1 MVSVRSKKVQK
12 LTYTQRVLS
21 ALSHIQKDSRKHAIH
36 LATIRAQVRKHADAR
51 KDKLGP
57 QWAHFVTKAVHK
69 LEDDGILQ
77 RVDGGPTGQVSFTPG
92 GRKSI
97 SSVRRA
103 IPHTESTEDVLWK
116 YVTPIAADAASPA
129 TTTSQLPSTPHGA
142 ATQPQRDYTTPTRK
156 RRRPSGSPLK
166 RVTRPRFSTIST
178 HVYPPEDDDMDS
190 NTDAQTDTP
199 TAAISKGGRKS
210 VRLSIHGAHIQRY
223 DEDMDGE
230 DGDNRDA
237 MATTKPKKAISK
249 MSKPELKA
257 ELLRM
262 RRVSLG
268 LQKENQQLSVRLR
281 GTDIESEEEGD
292 GMDIVPGTDASD
304 PFERALSPLTDI
316 DDGSPPP
323 SPPPM
328 TQDDDRVPTR
338 PSTPTQ
344 QLTTPTIH
352 LPSPSQTSLASSA
365 SPETQQDAVTPS
377 RNANQGPQLNDAP
390 TRTQSGSL
398 ISHISRRPTPAPSN
412 PSSPTYP
419 TAPLAPSHEAEQ
431 RHSGGGDSSTALE
444 VEKLEATITSLEAQR
459 DRVSAT
465 NTRLEEQLLV
475 LQTMYPRKMDELQE
489 ELLGRVEELRVA
501 GAGKRELQDQL
512 LKKDAEVQSLGH
524 DLEAARAD
532 LSTARIVLAEETAK
546 FQGEKASL
554 QKNIEELLSA
564 KTALLEE
571 AEGNKNANAQLVEAT
586 ERLKAANQD
595 LEARIALIE
604 EQVVQGEIQSTQL
617 VEEKA
622 QVHLRLEEVMS
633 KNRKAEATVTELRNT
648 AIEIEVERDAMR
660 SQVDASNRELEAAK
674 VQLLTVQGD
683 LVKRMEEIGRL
694 QEDSNSKTDALV
706 KKDQE
711 LTTKDVELA
720 TNAVT
725 LEANSSEIAHLRS
738 QLADAQHEQE
748 TSMEQRI
755 QHETQIQDLLHQLHE
770 KNGLLEATQKEVEL
784 LRAQVSTANT
794 EIHQLNELFGGT
806 NSSLTSAQ
814 QALASV
820 REELEGAL
828 VERGTMSAEIM
839 RLNTELAAIR
849 QEQDVLQTTSCSQA
863 VALEAALEDLEDER
877 KKSKA
882 LAEDH
887 AELQKLK
894 EGDEATIRGL
904 NQRTTR
910 LKELV
915 EEFKKGQAKVWG
927 NFVDALSDFE
937 PCQASPSGIDVSS
950 GSSFPSVP
958 VNAPLS
964 SPIR

>member
-77 RVDGGPTGQVSFTPG
+77 RVDRGPTGQVSFTPG

-116 YVTPIAADAASPA
+116 YVTPIPTDAASPA

-142 ATQPQRDYTTPTRK
+142 ATQPQREYTTPTRK
-156 RRRPSGSPLK
+156 RGRPSGSPLK

-210 VRLSIHGAHIQRY
+210 VRLSIHGAHMG
-223 DEDMDGE
+223 DE
-230 DGDNRDA
+230 DGDSDGDA
-237 MATTKPKKAISK
+237 TATTKPKKAISK

-268 LQKENQQLSVRLR
+268 LQRENQQLSVRLR
-281 GTDIESEEEGD
+281 GADIESEEEGD
-292 GMDIVPGTDASD
+292 DMDIVPGTDASD
-304 PFERALSPLTDI
+304 PFERPLSPLTDI
-316 DDGSPPP
+316 DDGSPPL

-328 TQDDDRVPTR
+328 AQDDDRVPTR

-344 QLTTPTIH
+344 HLTMPTIH

-365 SPETQQDAVTPS
+365 PPEPQQAAVTPT
-377 RNANQGPQLNDAP
+377 RNANQGPQLNEAL

-419 TAPLAPSHEAEQ
+419 TAPLAPSHDAGQ
-431 RHSGGGDSSTALE
+431 LHSGGADASTTAQE
-444 VEKLEATITSLEAQR
+444 VGKLKATITSLEAQR

-465 NTRLEEQLLV
+465 NARLEEQLLV
-475 LQTMYPRKMDELQE
+475 LETMYPRKMDELQE
-489 ELLGRVEELRVA
+489 ELLGCVEELRVA
-501 GAGKRELQDQL
+501 GVGKRELQGQL
-512 LKKDAEVQSLGH
+512 LEKDAEVQSLGH

-546 FQGEKASL
+546 FQEEKASL
-554 QKNIEELLSA
+554 QKNIEELLFA

-571 AEGNKNANAQLVEAT
+571 AEGNKNANAQLVEAS
-586 ERLKAANQD
+586 ERLKAANQE

-604 EQVVQGEIQSTQL
+604 EQVVQGEIQSRQL

-622 QVHLRLEEVMS
+622 QVQLRLDEVIS
-633 KNRKAEATVTELRNT
+633 KNQKAEATVTELRNT
-648 AIEIEVERDAMR
+648 ATEIELERDVMR
-660 SQVDASNRELEAAK
+660 SQADASNRELEAAEA
-674 VQLLTVQGD
+674 QLLTVQGD
-683 LVKRMEEIGRL
+683 LVKRIEEIGRL
-694 QEDSNSKTDALV
+694 QEESNIKTDALV

-725 LEANSSEIAHLRS
+725 LEVNSSEIALLRS
-738 QLADAQHEQE
+738 QLADTQHELE

-770 KNGLLEATQKEVEL
+770 KNGSLEAAQEEVEL
-784 LRAQVSTANT
+784 LRAQVLTANT
-794 EIHQLNELFGGT
+794 EIHQLNELFGDT

-828 VERGTMSAEIM
+828 VEQGTMRAEVM
-839 RLNTELAAIR
+839 RLNTELAAVR
-849 QEQDVLQTTSCSQA
+849 QERDVLQTTSRSQA
-863 VALEAALEDLEDER
+863 VALEAALGDLEDEQ
-877 KKSKA
+877 KKSKV
-882 LAEDH
+882 LADDH
-887 AELQKLK
+887 AELQRLK
-894 EGDEATIRGL
+894 EATIRGL

-910 LKELV
+910 LKQLV
-915 EEFKKGQAKVWG
+915 EELKKGQAEVWG
-927 NFVDALSDFE
+927 NFVDALSDIE
-937 PCQASPSGIDVSS
+937 PCQEQASSSGIDVST

-958 VNAPLS
+958 VNAPLP
-964 SPIR
+964 SPMR

>member
-21 ALSHIQKDSRKHAIH
+21 ALSHIQKDSRKQAIH

-77 RVDGGPTGQVSFTPG
+77 RIDGGSAGQVSFTPG

-116 YVTPIAADAASPA
+116 YVTPIATDAASPA

-156 RRRPSGSPLK
+156 RGRPSRSPLK

-190 NTDAQTDTP
+190 NTDAQMDTP

-210 VRLSIHGAHIQRY
+210 VRLSTHIEHY
-223 DEDMDGE
+223 
-230 DGDNRDA
+230 DGDTSNDGDTT
-237 MATTKPKKAISK
+237 ATTKPKKAISK
-249 MSKPELKA
+249 MSKLELKA

-268 LQKENQQLSVRLR
+268 LQRENQQLSVRLR
-281 GTDIESEEEGD
+281 GTDVESEEDGD
-292 GMDIVPGTDASD
+292 GMDLISGTGASD
-304 PFERALSPLTDI
+304 PFERPLSPLTDI
-316 DDGSPPP
+316 DDRSPPP

-328 TQDDDRVPTR
+328 TQDDDRIPTR
-338 PSTPTQ
+338 PSTPTRS
-344 QLTTPTIH
+344 LTAPAIH
-352 LPSPSQTSLASSA
+352 LSPPSQTSLASSA
-365 SPETQQDAVTPS
+365 SPETQQAAVSPNRNVNHGSQPS
-377 RNANQGPQLNDAP
+377 ETL

-419 TAPLAPSHEAEQ
+419 TVPLAPNHEAEQ
-431 RHSGGGDSSTALE
+431 RHSVGADTSTAQE
-444 VEKLEATITSLEAQR
+444 VEKLKATIGSLEAQR

-475 LQTMYPRKMDELQE
+475 LETMYPRKMDELRG
-489 ELLGRVEELRVA
+489 ELLDCVEELRVA
-501 GAGKRELQDQL
+501 GEGKHELQGQL
-512 LKKDAEVQSLGH
+512 LEKDGEVQSLGR

-532 LSTARIVLAEETAK
+532 LSTTRTVLVEGTAK
-546 FQGEKASL
+546 FQGENASL
-554 QKNIEELLSA
+554 QKNIGELLSA

-571 AEGNKNANAQLVEAT
+571 AETNKNANAQLVEAN

-595 LEARIALIE
+595 LEARIASNE
-604 EQVVQGEIQSTQL
+604 EQVVQGEIQSRQL
-617 VEEKA
+617 VEDKA
-622 QVHLRLEEVMS
+622 QVQLRLDEVVL
-633 KNRKAEATVTELRNT
+633 KNQKAEATVTDLRNT
-648 AIEIEVERDAMR
+648 AIEIELERDAMR
-660 SQVDASNRELEAAK
+660 SQAEASNRELEAAMA
-674 VQLLTVQGD
+674 QLLTVQGD
-683 LVKRMEEIGRL
+683 LAKRVEEIERL
-694 QEDSNSKTDALV
+694 REETKSKTDALV

-725 LEANSSEIAHLRS
+725 LEINSSEIAHLQS
-738 QLADAQHEQE
+738 QLAGTQHELE
-748 TSMEQRI
+748 TYMEQSI
-755 QHETQIQDLLHQLHE
+755 QHEMRMQDLLHQLHE
-770 KNGLLEATQKEVEL
+770 KNGLLEAAQEEVEL
-784 LRAQVSTANT
+784 LRAQVMTANT
-794 EIHQLNELFGGT
+794 EIYQLNELFGDS

-828 VERGTMSAEIM
+828 VEQGTMRAEVM
-839 RLNTELAAIR
+839 RLNTELATIR
-849 QEQDVLQTTSCSQA
+849 QEQDVLQTTSRSQA
-863 VALEAALEDLEDER
+863 VALEAALGDVEDER
-877 KKSKA
+877 KRLKS
-882 LAEDH
+882 LADDH
-887 AELQKLK
+887 AELQRLK
-894 EGDEATIRGL
+894 EGDEAAIRSL
-904 NQRTTR
+904 NQRTTK
-910 LKELV
+910 LKQLV
-915 EEFKKGQAKVWG
+915 EALKKGQAEVWG

-937 PCQASPSGIDVSS
+937 PCQEQASSS
-950 GSSFPSVP
+950 GVDISTSSSLPSVP
-958 VNAPLS
+958 VNAPLP
-964 SPIR
+964 SPTR